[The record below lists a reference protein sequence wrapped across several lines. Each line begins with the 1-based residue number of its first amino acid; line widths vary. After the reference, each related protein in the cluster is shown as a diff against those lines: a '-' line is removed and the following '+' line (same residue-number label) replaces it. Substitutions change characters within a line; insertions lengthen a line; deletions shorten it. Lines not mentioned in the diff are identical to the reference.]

1 MPWCQPCPQAP
12 TLGQRPDW
20 VPPAPS
26 GPDPRTC
33 VLEDGVCGRA
43 GVVAVEEEALVHTD
57 DPAALPQVLVEEQQ
71 VLRDTLQDEETYV
84 HSEQSL
90 GSGNG
95 RWGSAGGP
103 CAQAQPDR

>member
-1 MPWCQPCPQAP
+1 MPWCQPRPQAP

-26 GPDPRTC
+26 GLDPRTC
-33 VLEDGVCGRA
+33 VLEDRVCGRA

-71 VLRDTLQDEETYV
+71 VLRDTLQDEETCV

-95 RWGSAGGP
+95 RWGVGP
-103 CAQAQPDR
+103 GSLHSSPA